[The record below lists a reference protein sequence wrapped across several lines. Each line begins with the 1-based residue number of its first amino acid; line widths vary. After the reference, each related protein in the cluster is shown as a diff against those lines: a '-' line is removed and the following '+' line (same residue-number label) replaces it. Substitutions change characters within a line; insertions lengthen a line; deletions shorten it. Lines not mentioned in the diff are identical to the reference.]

1 MVSPV
6 RNFVSPIRRL
16 DISNGV
22 STLKLLNTFDN
33 LRPEGEWLLS
43 SILGCNRIDLY
54 IGNKNVSKEAI
65 GRFNQMFEDILNG
78 RPIQYILSKT
88 EFMGLGI
95 IVNQNVFISRPE
107 TEILVE
113 KTIDLVNQLA
123 TEPVNQL
130 NILDIG
136 TGSGCIA
143 ISLAKY
149 LPNAKITA
157 TDISEEALKVAKQN
171 AILNRV
177 EDRIKFLQ
185 GDLFEPLNYLTPNT
199 KHLTPNLIVSN
210 PPYIPT
216 GELKDLPKEV
226 KFEPTV
232 ALDGGRD
239 GLNLY
244 RRIIKEAHYYLKY
257 KGYLIMEVGQ
267 GQVLEIQ
274 EMIRDSNQF
283 KLLEA
288 IKDYRGIERVI
299 VLQRC

>member
-1 MVSPV
+1 MASA
-6 RNFVSPIRRL
+6 L
-16 DISNGV
+16 E
-22 STLKLLNTFDN
+22 LLNNIDDIRT
-33 LRPEGEWLLS
+33 EGEWLLS
-43 SILGCNRIDLY
+43 TILGCNRIDLY

-88 EFMGLGI
+88 EFMGLEF
-95 IVNQNVFISRPE
+95 IVNPDVFIPRPE

-113 KTIDLVNQLA
+113 KVIEIVQSLKFKVKS
-123 TEPVNQL
+123 
-130 NILDIG
+130 ILDIG

-149 LPNAKITA
+149 LPNIKIIA
-157 TDISEEALKVAKQN
+157 TDISEEALKVAKEN
-171 AILNRV
+171 ARLNEV
-177 EDRIKFLQ
+177 EDKIEFLHT
-185 GDLFEPLNYLTPNT
+185 DLFNITHYTLNI
-199 KHLTPNLIVSN
+199 KQFDLIVSN

-239 GLNLY
+239 GLNFY

-288 IKDYRGIERVI
+288 IKDYRGIDRVLVAQWI
-299 VLQRC
+299 N